1 MNEKWYI
8 IIETENKESTFICDD
23 SYYEIYYIPSTLI
36 LSENQNKDASI
47 IVKAK
52 NQIEAFKKFRNYYIN
67 LLKFASKDFYE
78 KELRIQM

>member
-8 IIETENKESTFICDD
+8 IIENENKESTFVYED
-23 SYYEIYYIPSTLI
+23 SYYEIYYIPFDVNLP
-36 LSENQNKDASI
+36 ENINTSI

-52 NQIEAFKKFRNYYIN
+52 NQIDAFRKFRISQPN

-78 KELRIQM
+78 KELRI